1 MTERDGEAQG
11 PTDVGAGEGSAPE
24 AQRAEHVRPTA
35 SDDQASDVARR
46 EIVRRL
52 REAGEDERTLKRA
65 SDEGR
70 LPTLAVELALGGTPR
85 YTLTAVARKVRLD
98 TPYLRRLMQAAG
110 RPNPAPRQ
118 RAFTDEDLELARLVR
133 TFLDLGLPRDG
144 LLDVA
149 RVLGQ
154 GMSQTADAIRRL
166 VGDTFLQEGDSEY
179 TLGLR
184 YAEAADGLTP
194 LVGDLLEYELR
205 ALLRDG
211 ISRNLVTEAERR
223 SGELSGKEDVAVA
236 FADLVDYTRL
246 GEKLP
251 LEDLGRIG
259 TRLAELAGAALV
271 RPTQLVKT
279 IGDAAMFV
287 SPDVPALVA
296 TVIALEEGVA
306 AEGEEFPD
314 LRAGIACGP
323 ATARGGDW
331 FGATVNLASRITD
344 AAKPGRVLATE
355 EVVERAGDEHTWRR
369 RRRRALKGIEGR
381 TRLLSLERGD

>member
-1 MTERDGEAQG
+1 MAERDGEA
-11 PTDVGAGEGSAPE
+11 
-24 AQRAEHVRPTA
+24 
-35 SDDQASDVARR
+35 SDAARR

-52 REAGEDERTLKRA
+52 RAAGASKETLERATA
-65 SDEGR
+65 EGR
-70 LPTLAVELALGGTPR
+70 LPTLAVEMALGGTPS
-85 YTLTAVARKVRLD
+85 YTLTGIAREARVD
-98 TPYLRRLMQAAG
+98 TAYLRRLMQAAG

-133 TFLDLGLPRDG
+133 SFLDLGLPRDG

-166 VGDTFLQEGDSEY
+166 VGDTFLEAGDSEY

-194 LVGDLLEYELR
+194 LVGSLLEYELR

-223 SGELSGKEDVAVA
+223 SGELAGKEYVAVA
-236 FADLVDYTRL
+236 FADLVDYTGL

-251 LEDLGRIG
+251 LEDVGRIA
-259 TRLAELAGAALV
+259 TRLAELAGSAV
-271 RPTQLVKT
+271 SRPTQLVKT

-287 SPDVPALVA
+287 SSEVPAMID
-296 TVIALEEGVA
+296 TVTALGESVEKEGKD
-306 AEGEEFPD
+306 FPG
-314 LRAGIACGP
+314 LRAGVAYGP

-331 FGATVNLASRITD
+331 FGTTVNLASRVTD
-344 AAKPGRVLATE
+344 SAKPGRVLATE
-355 EVVERAGDEHTWRR
+355 EVVEAAGDGYEWKRR
-369 RRRRALKGIEGR
+369 RRRGLKGIEGR
-381 TRLLSLERGD
+381 RRLFSLETGD